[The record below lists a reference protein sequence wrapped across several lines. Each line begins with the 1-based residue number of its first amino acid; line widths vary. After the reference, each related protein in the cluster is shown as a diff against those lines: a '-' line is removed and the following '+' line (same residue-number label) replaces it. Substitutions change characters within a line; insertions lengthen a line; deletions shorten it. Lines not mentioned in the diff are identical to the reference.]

1 MMQVPLDQLA
11 ESESR
16 YAALEQTPVRD
27 AFPGLA
33 EEMAPADVPASVV
46 AGNILGA
53 DENMQRRKQM
63 LATIKQ
69 EPVDFAFERAIGKND
84 SVYSNFVELIS
95 LAKQRVGRIAIKQG
109 SRNIGYAT
117 GFMVSY
123 HLLLTNWHVFK
134 TKESVADSEVQFF
147 YELDIHGSPGSAVSF
162 ALDANR
168 FYYASKE
175 LDYCFVAVSPMD
187 ITGTRSIN
195 DIGYLFLDPALG
207 KLGNE
212 EEEALNIIHHPDGDY
227 KQLSIRENLFIK
239 IAPTSIWYK
248 TDTAPGSS
256 GSPVFNDQWQVVALH
271 HMGVGQKNAAGDYI
285 DKEGRV
291 IPLVNGTI
299 DASRVV
305 WIANEGI
312 RISVI
317 LKDIALNFPGEPL
330 IKDLSSP
337 RQTTLTAQEK
347 IPAKEN
353 TTPSLTPKTPDMET
367 NNPTGNVN
375 ISFPASLI
383 ERNGMINIHISQGA
397 GVPPAATPKAA
408 ELSAAEAEFE
418 EIKKLEQDTDFSAC
432 KGYLPTFLG
441 RGLNIAMPQPKGAL
455 KKFAAKLDGTD
466 GIVLKYY
473 NYSTILHS
481 VRRMPII
488 SAINV
493 DGDPAKRLDDSK
505 RKDVWLRDNRVSF
518 DLQLDDAYYKNSGFD
533 KGHMSRRE
541 DANWGAT
548 AEEAKRNADLT
559 CMYTNACPQ
568 VAAINQSS
576 KKGLWGILEKVV
588 LEKGAA
594 VEEGKTARISVFNG
608 PIFREDD
615 RVFRGVQVP
624 VDFFKIV
631 LWLTDDGDL
640 KATAFK
646 LSQQSLVDDI
656 DWEQLD
662 LDQNV
667 QFKEYMCSIEELQK
681 DTGIDFSAVIPFDTF
696 EGEAGELTGT
706 EMVAA
711 HIKKHNVRHV
721 QKV

>member
-1 MMQVPLDQLA
+1 MQLPLDQLA
-11 ESESR
+11 ESENR
-16 YAALEQTPVRD
+16 YATLKQAPTRETP
-27 AFPGLA
+27 
-33 EEMAPADVPASVV
+33 EEVMPADVPTSVV

-63 LATIKQ
+63 LETINQ

-84 SVYSNFVELIS
+84 SVYSNFVELIGI
-95 LAKQRVGRIAIKQG
+95 AKQRVGRIAIKQG
-109 SRNIGYAT
+109 SKNVGYAT

-123 HLLLTNWHVFK
+123 NLLLTNWHVFK
-134 TKESVADSEVQFF
+134 TKDEVADSEVQFF
-147 YELDIHGSPGSAVSF
+147 YELDIHGSPGSAVAF
-162 ALDANR
+162 ALDVNR
-168 FYYASKE
+168 FYYSSKE
-175 LDYCFVAVSPMD
+175 LDYCFVAVAPID
-187 ITGTRSIN
+187 TTGKRSIN
-195 DIGYLFLDPALG
+195 DIGFLFLDPSLG

-212 EEEALNIIHHPDGDY
+212 DEEALNIIHHPDGDY
-227 KQLSIRENLFIK
+227 KQLSIRENLFVK

-271 HMGVGQKNAAGDYI
+271 HMGVGQKNDAGDYI
-285 DKEGRV
+285 DKDGKV
-291 IPLVNGTI
+291 IPMVNGTI

-317 LKDIALNFPGEPL
+317 LKDMALNFPQEPL
-330 IKDLSSP
+330 VKDLAAP
-337 RQTTLTAQEK
+337 KMTTLTATQVKMPEQEN
-347 IPAKEN
+347 I
-353 TTPSLTPKTPDMET
+353 TPSITPKTSDMET
-367 NNPTGNVN
+367 NNPSANVN

-383 ERNGMINIHISQGA
+383 ERNGVININISQGA
-397 GVPPAATPKAA
+397 GIQPAAAPAPAA
-408 ELSAAEAEFE
+408 LTTAEADFE
-418 EIKKLEQDTDFSAC
+418 EVKKLEQETDFSAC
-432 KGYLPTFLG
+432 KGYLSTFLG
-441 RGLNIAMPQPKGAL
+441 GGLNIAMPQPQGAL

-466 GIVLKYY
+466 SIVLKYY

-481 VRRMPII
+481 VRRMPMI

-493 DGDPAKRLDDSK
+493 DGDPAKRLDNAK
-505 RKDVWLRDNRVSF
+505 RKDVWLRDNRLSF
-518 DLQLDDAYYKNSGFD
+518 DLQLDDTYYKNSGFD

-541 DANWGAT
+541 DADWGAT
-548 AEEAKRNADLT
+548 ADDAKRNADLT

-568 VAAINQSS
+568 VATINQSS
-576 KKGLWGILEKVV
+576 RKGLWGILEKVV
-588 LEKGAA
+588 LEKGAEA
-594 VEEGKTARISVFNG
+594 EEGKTARISVFNG
-608 PIFREDD
+608 PVFKEDD

-646 LSQQSLVDDI
+646 LSQKALVEDI

-667 QFKEYMCSIEELQK
+667 EFKEYMYSIEALQK
-681 DTGIDFSAVIPFDTF
+681 ETGIDFSAIIPFDTF
-696 EGEAGELTGT
+696 EGDAAEITST
-706 EMVAA
+706 EMLAT
-711 HIKKHNVRHV
+711 HLKKHNTHST